1 MIARKHT
8 QKAAQKT
15 MTPNGATPQ
24 LSQGTHFP
32 TQAGKRFLSCSFP
45 LTPTP
50 TSLRGVVDNHGIIKR
65 TLFRTS
71 GEALPPTSRS
81 PSRCTWRSQKAPTF
95 CSLTTTRMA
104 CARQDQRHE
113 PVLDQLPSGS
123 AESDLSLRGPGGTY
137 SRPISATPRRMCH
150 PPAAPRGRPQL
161 RWPCDLAVARSS
173 ANARTR
179 TGAVSTF
186 RDRVYE
192 WRYCPLLISCTS
204 ARVTCTHEYPFA
216 NSLY

>member
-1 MIARKHT
+1 MAGARHRPLAAWSASLGLSGVVGGKTAKGRESALCLAVCETRGSTMIARKHT

-81 PSRCTWRSQKAPTF
+81 PSRCTWRSQKALAF
-95 CSLTTTRMA
+95 CSLTTFFYM
-104 CARQDQRHE
+104 
-113 PVLDQLPSGS
+113 
-123 AESDLSLRGPGGTY
+123 
-137 SRPISATPRRMCH
+137 
-150 PPAAPRGRPQL
+150 
-161 RWPCDLAVARSS
+161 
-173 ANARTR
+173 
-179 TGAVSTF
+179 
-186 RDRVYE
+186 
-192 WRYCPLLISCTS
+192 
-204 ARVTCTHEYPFA
+204 
-216 NSLY
+216 